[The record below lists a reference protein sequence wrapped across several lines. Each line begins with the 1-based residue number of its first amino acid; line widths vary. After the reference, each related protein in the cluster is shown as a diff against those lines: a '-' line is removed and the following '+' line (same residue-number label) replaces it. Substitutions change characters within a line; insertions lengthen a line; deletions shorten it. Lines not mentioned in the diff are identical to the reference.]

1 MIIEWINDNKEW
13 FFSGIGVFLLTIII
27 GVVKMLLTRK
37 RKNESNR
44 IINMNGDKSVYVEK
58 NDGKI
63 NIK

>member
-27 GVVKMLLTRK
+27 GVVKMLLTKK

-44 IINMNGDKSVYVEK
+44 TINMNGDKSVYVKK
-58 NDGKI
+58 NNGKI